1 MQTLHPPTSMTVGQ
15 VRAGNAA
22 WLLDVDAF
30 HREIDELFALLGQPE
45 GPVPLRERASE
56 LWESDDPVVRDYVS
70 RLETDTPDDWAVTF
84 DQRHLG
90 QWYRILMAGHLEPT
104 RALRSPQAVRT
115 RLPALGFSPAY
126 ARRLS
131 HGREIVELAETHA
144 SPSVATA
151 VSLVL
156 GPGHKGWLSHDDIS
170 FALDRLQSVDRRAF
184 RDAQDLVPLCEDLWA
199 TLAIATDHPDAVL
212 VVLATGA

>member
-1 MQTLHPPTSMTVGQ
+1 MQTLHPPTAVSVGH

-30 HREIDELFALLGQPE
+30 HREVDELFALLGSAD
-45 GPVPLRERASE
+45 GPAPLRERATE
-56 LWESDDPVVRDYVS
+56 LWESDDPVVRDFVS

-104 RALRSPQAVRT
+104 RALRAPQVVRT

-126 ARRLS
+126 ARRLA
-131 HGREIVELAETHA
+131 HGREIVELAESHG
-144 SPSVATA
+144 SPTVGAA
-151 VSLVL
+151 IGLVL
-156 GPGHKGWLSHDDIS
+156 GPGHKGWLSHDDVT
-170 FALDRLQSVDRRAF
+170 FALERLRAVDRRAF
-184 RDAQDLVPLCEDLWA
+184 RNLQDLVPVCEDLWA
-199 TLAIATDHPDAVL
+199 TLSAAAEHREAVL
-212 VVLATGA
+212 VLLAAGV